1 MEKLLAVIFCA
12 ALLWNIFADERQI
25 PNWVDTGFK
34 TKENEGKYY
43 WNGDIEEEGIF
54 FSGCGKSEFAAD
66 LDGVTRICIY
76 MNQTISYY
84 DDESSESTTVCADP
98 SDFVRTVDKYVA
110 DDGTV
115 YVLVFIS
122 NADIKNLLN
131 QKESDG
137 IDSRIEIIQ
146 TYDENKFAREIKF
159 IEIINHERN

>member
-1 MEKLLAVIFCA
+1 MKKLLAVIFCA

-54 FSGCGKSEFAAD
+54 FSGCGKSEFAAE
-66 LDGVTRICIY
+66 LDAVAGIRVKEAIY
-76 MNQTISYY
+76 HY
-84 DDESSESTTVCADP
+84 DDGSIGSVFPDP

-122 NADIKNLLN
+122 NADIKKLSNS
-131 QKESDG
+131 KESDG
-137 IDSRIEIIQ
+137 IDSRMEIIQ

>member
-1 MEKLLAVIFCA
+1 MKKLLAVIFCA
-12 ALLWNIFADERQI
+12 ALLWNIFADERSI
-25 PNWVDTGFK
+25 PTWVGTVFT
-34 TKENEGKYY
+34 TKINEGKYY

-66 LDGVTRICIY
+66 LDGVTQICIY

-84 DDESSESTTVCADP
+84 DDGSIGSVFPDP

-146 TYDENKFAREIKF
+146 TYDENKFVR
-159 IEIINHERN
+159 